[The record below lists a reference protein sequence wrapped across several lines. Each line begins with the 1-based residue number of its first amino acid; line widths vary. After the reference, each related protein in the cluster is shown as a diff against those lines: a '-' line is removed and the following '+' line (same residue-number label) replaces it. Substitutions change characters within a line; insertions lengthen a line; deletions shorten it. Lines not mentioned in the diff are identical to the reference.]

1 MNSEIKK
8 ARLRA
13 GLSRPDMHR
22 EMGIPVRTIE
32 NWEGGQ
38 RECPEWAERLIVA
51 ELERIATRQEG
62 ENK

>member
-1 MNSEIKK
+1 MNKIKD

-22 EMGIPVRTIE
+22 ETGIPLRTIE

-38 RECPEWAERLIVA
+38 RKCPEWAERLIVA
-51 ELERIATRQEG
+51 ELYRIAARQQEG
-62 ENK
+62 EKK

>member
-1 MNSEIKK
+1 MENKIKG

-22 EMGIPVRTIE
+22 AMGIPVRTIE

-51 ELERIATRQEG
+51 ELNRIAARQNRL
-62 ENK
+62 NK

>member
-1 MNSEIKK
+1 MENKIKD

-22 EMGIPVRTIE
+22 AMGIPVRTIE

-38 RECPEWAERLIVA
+38 RECPEWAERLIIA
-51 ELERIATRQEG
+51 ELNRIAARQIRL
-62 ENK
+62 NK

>member
-1 MNSEIKK
+1 MKNKIKT
-8 ARLRA
+8 ARLLA

>member
-1 MNSEIKK
+1 MENKIKD

-22 EMGIPVRTIE
+22 AMGIPVRTIE

-38 RECPEWAERLIVA
+38 RECPKWAERLIIA
-51 ELERIATRQEG
+51 ELNRIAARQSRL
-62 ENK
+62 NK

>member
-1 MNSEIKK
+1 MENKIKD

-22 EMGIPVRTIE
+22 AMGIPVRTIE

-51 ELERIATRQEG
+51 ELNRIAARQSRL
-62 ENK
+62 NK